1 MVYEYGYLILDMHFD
16 YHDLGLKSTMKRK
29 LSGQSFQE
37 GTNETLEDQFFKVGR
52 RGMVISSTLYYIQ
65 QENMF

>member
-29 LSGQSFQE
+29 LSEQFFQE
-37 GTNETLEDQFFKVGR
+37 GTNKTSEDQFFKVGR
-52 RGMVISSTLYYIQ
+52 QGMVISSTHKSS
-65 QENMF
+65 E